1 MHISSLPGD
10 YSCGGFSEE
19 AMHFI
24 DFLSE
29 CGFSYWQTLP
39 FCPVDEYGS
48 PYKSYS
54 AFAGNMFFVDLNI
67 LTDKGLITSA
77 ELERSRQQTPYSCEF
92 DRLFSMRPALLLSAS
107 KRVDGKT
114 REKIND
120 FIDSDPYL
128 EKYCEFMALKEAN
141 GNACWQEWKAF
152 EKDPDIEFMYR
163 FCQYEFFS
171 QWKKIKD
178 YAFKKGIKLIGDV
191 PIYVAADSSDTWG
204 DRRQFKL
211 DKNGYPSEV
220 AGVPPDYFSADGQL
234 WGNPLYDFEF
244 MEKDGF
250 KWWTDRI
257 KHMLKYFDGIRL
269 DHFRAFESFWSVPPE
284 AKTAKEGKW
293 IKGPGMKLINKF
305 LQIKGDSLIIA
316 EDLGDITEAAAELV
330 KESGFPGMRVFQ
342 FGFLSSEDSVHKPHN
357 YINNSVAY
365 SGTHDN
371 NTLLGYLWELE
382 ENNRRYMLEYCGY
395 TESDWEKGY
404 ENMIRTIMASG
415 AGLVIL
421 PIQDILRYGA
431 DTRLNT
437 PGTSEN
443 NWRYR
448 VTKEQLS
455 GIDRDYWRKMN
466 ELYSRI

>member
-1 MHISSLPGD
+1 M
-10 YSCGGFSEE
+10 
-19 AMHFI
+19 M
-24 DFLSE
+24 
-29 CGFSYWQTLP
+29 
-39 FCPVDEYGS
+39 
-48 PYKSYS
+48 
-54 AFAGNMFFVDLNI
+54 
-67 LTDKGLITSA
+67 
-77 ELERSRQQTPYSCEF
+77 
-92 DRLFSMRPALLLSAS
+92 
-107 KRVDGKT
+107 
-114 REKIND
+114 
-120 FIDSDPYL
+120 
-128 EKYCEFMALKEAN
+128 
-141 GNACWQEWKAF
+141 
-152 EKDPDIEFMYR
+152 
-163 FCQYEFFS
+163 
-171 QWKKIKD
+171 
-178 YAFKKGIKLIGDV
+178 
-191 PIYVAADSSDTWG
+191 
-204 DRRQFKL
+204 
-211 DKNGYPSEV
+211 
-220 AGVPPDYFSADGQL
+220 
-234 WGNPLYDFEF
+234 
-244 MEKDGF
+244 
-250 KWWTDRI
+250 
-257 KHMLKYFDGIRL
+257 
-269 DHFRAFESFWSVPPE
+269 
-284 AKTAKEGKW
+284 
-293 IKGPGMKLINKF
+293 LINKF